1 MTEEPEG
8 PVHYQVSVT
17 GRQAAAFFVAL
28 LAALGLAFFF
38 GMKTGAAAKKAPDA
52 VTRLAAASDLPVP
65 TLPPP
70 ERREESPRPAE
81 PEPTAL
87 PERRMGF
94 EDAAPRETPRR
105 EVRAAEEAPG
115 QGVTTS
121 RPPEPTATRPR
132 PTRTPA
138 PTAEPTAETK
148 QDGPFYVQV
157 AALSAANA
165 DELSARLK
173 KAGFRPDVVAVPGK
187 SGVFRVRVGPYP
199 SRDQAEAAVRRLQK
213 EKWAKAP
220 SIVAP

>member
-65 TLPPP
+65 TLPPA
-70 ERREESPRPAE
+70 ERREEPARPAE
-81 PEPTAL
+81 PEATAP

-94 EDAAPRETPRR
+94 EDAAPREAPARPA
-105 EVRAAEEAPG
+105 RAADEGPG
-115 QGVTTS
+115 REVTTS
-121 RPPEPTATRPR
+121 RPPEPTATVPR
-132 PTRTPA
+132 PSRTPA
-138 PTAEPTAETK
+138 PAASPAEEPRPG
-148 QDGPFYVQV
+148 GPFFVQV

-173 KAGFRPDVVAVPGK
+173 KAGFRPDVAAVPGK
-187 SGVFRVRVGPYP
+187 AGVFRVRVGPYP
-199 SRDQAEAAVRRLQK
+199 ARDQAEAAVRRLQK